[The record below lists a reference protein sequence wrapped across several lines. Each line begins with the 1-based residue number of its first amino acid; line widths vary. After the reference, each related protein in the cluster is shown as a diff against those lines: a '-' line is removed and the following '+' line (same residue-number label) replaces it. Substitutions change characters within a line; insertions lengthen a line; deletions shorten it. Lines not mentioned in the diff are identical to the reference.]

1 MTAKRRAFSGLTR
14 DTWLLSFASLFADI
28 STEMLYP
35 VLPTFL
41 TQNLHAGGTIVGLVE
56 GIAQGAQNVIQG
68 VSGTLSDR
76 MGRRKPIALAGYAVA
91 ALAKPLIGL
100 AGAWPVALGGRLL
113 DRLGAGTRSAPR
125 DALVAA
131 SADEADRGKAFG
143 LEGAGDN
150 AGAFL
155 GPLIALALLGFW
167 AIPLRWIF
175 YPLDRSGPRRLP
187 ARAAGSRAADRVR
200 RQGTD
205 RCRRGLMPGLYRRYL
220 TATALF
226 GLGNSS
232 NAFLILQ
239 TQALGAS
246 LQATI
251 LIYAG
256 FNLVAALVS
265 YPAGALSDRLGRRD
279 LLLLSFAIF
288 LATYLGFALA
298 TNLVLI
304 GSLFVLY
311 GAYQG
316 IFRAAGKA
324 LASDLVPAPLRAGG
338 IGWYNATIGVTGL
351 VREHGRR
358 PALGP
363 GRPCRALP
371 ARCRLRSRRRRGA
384 RLADPQ
390 QPSARPLRF
399 RRLTDPRHPPSRDRC
414 RARPPAP
421 GRARARPAARSRGA
435 RPSRLGITK

>member
-175 YPLDRSGPRRLP
+175 YLSIVPGLIAFLLVLP
-187 ARAAGSRAADRVR
+187 VRERPIAFAAKARIDVGVD
-200 RQGTD
+200 
-205 RCRRGLMPGLYRRYL
+205 LMPGLYRRYL

-265 YPAGALSDRLGRRD
+265 YPAGALSDRLGRRN

-324 LASDLVPAPLRAGG
+324 LASDLVPASLRAGG

-351 VREHGRR
+351 VASMAAGLLWDRVGHA
-358 PALGP
+358 ALFLLGA
-363 GRPCRALP
+363 GFALVGGVALVLLIP
-371 ARCRLRSRRRRGA
+371 NS
-384 RLADPQ
+384 
-390 QPSARPLRF
+390 
-399 RRLTDPRHPPSRDRC
+399 
-414 RARPPAP
+414 RPPARF
-421 GRARARPAARSRGA
+421 GSG
-435 RPSRLGITK
+435 G